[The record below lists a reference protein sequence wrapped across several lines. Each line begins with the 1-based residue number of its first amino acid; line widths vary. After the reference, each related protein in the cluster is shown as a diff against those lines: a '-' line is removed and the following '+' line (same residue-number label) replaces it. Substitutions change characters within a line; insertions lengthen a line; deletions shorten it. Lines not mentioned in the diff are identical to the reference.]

1 VVKYAKKEGDTVI
14 AKVNGI
20 DLYYEKAGQGRAL
33 VMVHGNGEDH
43 SIFNEAAAE
52 LKKEFCVY
60 TVDSRGH
67 GRSTRVAPLHY
78 RNMAAD
84 VLDFLEAY
92 ELQNVLLYGFSDGG
106 IVGLL
111 AAGMTERITGLA
123 VSGANLSPRG
133 VKSSLRLR
141 IALEN
146 LLRPSPLLQLMLREP
161 DIRDEELRRIRAKT
175 LVLAGSGDLIRERET
190 RHIAKTV
197 PGAALRILPGED
209 HGSYIVHSEKIAR
222 ILLAF
227 GGE

>member
-1 VVKYAKKEGDTVI
+1 MI
-14 AKVNGI
+14 ANCGEVQ
-20 DLYYEKAGQGRAL
+20 LYYEKSGRGRPL
-33 VMVHGNGEDH
+33 VLVHGNGEDH
-43 SIFNEAAAE
+43 SIFNEAVALLRERFTCYA
-52 LKKEFCVY
+52 L
-60 TVDSRGH
+60 DSRGH
-67 GRSTRVAPLHY
+67 GRSSRDLPLHY
-78 RNMAAD
+78 RAMAAD
-84 VLDFLEAY
+84 VCAFLEAL
-92 ELQNVLLYGFSDGG
+92 ELRDVLFYGFSDGG

-133 VKSSLRLR
+133 VKESLRLR

-146 LLRPSPLLQLMLREP
+146 LLRPNPLLQLMLREP
-161 DIRDEELRRIRAKT
+161 DISDEELRSIRAKT

-190 RHIAKTV
+190 RHIAETV
-197 PGAALRILPGED
+197 PGASLRILPGED

>member
-1 VVKYAKKEGDTVI
+1 MI
-14 AKVNGI
+14 ANCGEVQ
-20 DLYYEKAGQGRAL
+20 LYYEKSGQGRPL
-33 VMVHGNGEDH
+33 VLVHGNGEDH
-43 SIFNEAAAE
+43 SIFNEAAALLRE
-52 LKKEFCVY
+52 RFTCYAL
-60 TVDSRGH
+60 DSRGH
-67 GRSTRVAPLHY
+67 GRSSRGVPLHY
-78 RNMAAD
+78 RAMAAD
-84 VLDFLEAY
+84 LCAFLEA
-92 ELQNVLLYGFSDGG
+92 LDLRDVLLYGFSDGG

>member
-1 VVKYAKKEGDTVI
+1 MI
-14 AKVNGI
+14 ANCGEVQ
-20 DLYYEKAGQGRAL
+20 LYYEKSGQGRPL
-33 VMVHGNGEDH
+33 VLVHGNGEDH
-43 SIFNEAAAE
+43 SIFNEAAALLRE
-52 LKKEFCVY
+52 RFTCYAL
-60 TVDSRGH
+60 DSRGH
-67 GRSTRVAPLHY
+67 GRSSRGVPLHY
-78 RNMAAD
+78 RAMAAD
-84 VLDFLEAY
+84 LCAFLEA
-92 ELQNVLLYGFSDGG
+92 LDLRDVLLYGFSDGG

-209 HGSYIVHSEKIAR
+209 HGSYIVHSEKIAG

>member
-1 VVKYAKKEGDTVI
+1 MI
-14 AKVNGI
+14 ANCGEVQ
-20 DLYYEKAGQGRAL
+20 LYYEKSGRGRPL
-33 VMVHGNGEDH
+33 VLVHGNGEDH
-43 SIFNEAAAE
+43 SIFNEAVALLRERFTCYA
-52 LKKEFCVY
+52 L
-60 TVDSRGH
+60 DSRGH
-67 GRSTRVAPLHY
+67 GRSSRDLPLHY
-78 RNMAAD
+78 RAMAAD
-84 VLDFLEAY
+84 VCAFLEAL
-92 ELQNVLLYGFSDGG
+92 ELRDVLFYGFSDGG

-133 VKSSLRLR
+133 VKESLRLR

-146 LLRPSPLLQLMLREP
+146 LLRPNPLLQLMLREP
-161 DIRDEELRRIRAKT
+161 DISDEELRRIRAKT

-190 RHIAKTV
+190 RHIAETV
-197 PGAALRILPGED
+197 PGASLRILPGED

>member
-1 VVKYAKKEGDTVI
+1 MI
-14 AKVNGI
+14 ANCGEVQ
-20 DLYYEKAGQGRAL
+20 LYYEKSGQGRPL
-33 VMVHGNGEDH
+33 VLVHGNGEDH
-43 SIFNEAAAE
+43 SIFNEAAALLRE
-52 LKKEFCVY
+52 RFTCYAL
-60 TVDSRGH
+60 DSRGH
-67 GRSTRVAPLHY
+67 GRSSRGVPLHY
-78 RNMAAD
+78 RAMAAD
-84 VLDFLEAY
+84 LCAFLEA
-92 ELQNVLLYGFSDGG
+92 LDLRDVLLYGFSDGG

-133 VKSSLRLR
+133 VKESLRLR

-146 LLRPSPLLQLMLREP
+146 LLRPNPLLQLMLREP
-161 DIRDEELRRIRAKT
+161 DISDEELRSIRAKT

-190 RHIAKTV
+190 RHIAETV
-197 PGAALRILPGED
+197 PGASLRILPGED

>member
-1 VVKYAKKEGDTVI
+1 MI
-14 AKVNGI
+14 ANCGEVQ
-20 DLYYEKAGQGRAL
+20 LYYEKSGQGRPL
-33 VMVHGNGEDH
+33 VLVHGNGEDH
-43 SIFNEAAAE
+43 SIFNEAAALLRE
-52 LKKEFCVY
+52 RFTCYAL
-60 TVDSRGH
+60 DSRGH
-67 GRSTRVAPLHY
+67 GRSSRGVPLHY
-78 RNMAAD
+78 RAMAAD
-84 VLDFLEAY
+84 LCAFLEA
-92 ELQNVLLYGFSDGG
+92 LDLRDVLLYGFSDGG

-111 AAGMTERITGLA
+111 AAGMTERITGLV

-175 LVLAGSGDLIRERET
+175 LVLAGSEDLIRERET

>member
-1 VVKYAKKEGDTVI
+1 MI
-14 AKVNGI
+14 ANCGEVQ
-20 DLYYEKAGQGRAL
+20 LYYEKSGQGRPL
-33 VMVHGNGEDH
+33 VLVHGNGEDH
-43 SIFNEAAAE
+43 SIFNEAVALLRERFTCYA
-52 LKKEFCVY
+52 L
-60 TVDSRGH
+60 DSRGH
-67 GRSTRVAPLHY
+67 GRSSRGVPLHY
-78 RNMAAD
+78 RAMAAD
-84 VLDFLEAY
+84 ICAFLEA
-92 ELQNVLLYGFSDGG
+92 LDLRDVLLYGFSDGG

>member
-1 VVKYAKKEGDTVI
+1 MI
-14 AKVNGI
+14 ANCGEVQ
-20 DLYYEKAGQGRAL
+20 LYYEKSGQGRPL
-33 VMVHGNGEDH
+33 VLVHGNGEDH
-43 SIFNEAAAE
+43 SIFNEAVALLRERFTCYA
-52 LKKEFCVY
+52 L
-60 TVDSRGH
+60 DSRGH
-67 GRSTRVAPLHY
+67 GRSSRGVPLHY
-78 RNMAAD
+78 RAMAAD
-84 VLDFLEAY
+84 LCAFLEA
-92 ELQNVLLYGFSDGG
+92 LDLRDVLLYGFSDGG

-209 HGSYIVHSEKIAR
+209 HGSYIVHSEKIAG

>member
-1 VVKYAKKEGDTVI
+1 MI
-14 AKVNGI
+14 ANCGEVQ
-20 DLYYEKAGQGRAL
+20 LYYEKSGQGRPL
-33 VMVHGNGEDH
+33 VLVHGNGEDH
-43 SIFNEAAAE
+43 SIFNEAVALLRERFTCYA
-52 LKKEFCVY
+52 L
-60 TVDSRGH
+60 DSRGH
-67 GRSTRVAPLHY
+67 GRSSRGVPLHY
-78 RNMAAD
+78 RAMAAD
-84 VLDFLEAY
+84 LCAFLEA
-92 ELQNVLLYGFSDGG
+92 LDLRDVLLYGFSDGG

>member
-1 VVKYAKKEGDTVI
+1 MI
-14 AKVNGI
+14 ANCGEVQ
-20 DLYYEKAGQGRAL
+20 LYYEKSGQGRPL
-33 VMVHGNGEDH
+33 VLVHGNGEDH
-43 SIFNEAAAE
+43 SIFNEAVALLRERFTCYA
-52 LKKEFCVY
+52 L
-60 TVDSRGH
+60 DSRGH
-67 GRSTRVAPLHY
+67 GRSSRGAPLHY
-78 RNMAAD
+78 RAMAAD
-84 VLDFLEAY
+84 LCAFLEA
-92 ELQNVLLYGFSDGG
+92 LDLRDVLLYGFSDGG